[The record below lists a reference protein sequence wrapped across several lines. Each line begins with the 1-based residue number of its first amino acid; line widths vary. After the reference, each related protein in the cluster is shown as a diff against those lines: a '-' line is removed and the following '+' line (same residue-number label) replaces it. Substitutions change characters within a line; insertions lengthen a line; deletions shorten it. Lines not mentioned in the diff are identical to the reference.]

1 MIKQQENIANVMAAI
16 LVGGLGTR
24 LRSVV
29 ADSPKVLAVING
41 RPFLS
46 YLLDKLVNAG
56 MQRAVLCT
64 GYMSDKIKSEFGKKY
79 GSLSLY
85 YSEEE
90 TALGTAGAL
99 KHAEKLFKSDILLIM
114 NGDSYCDVNL
124 TDFWIWHCKR
134 HSVGSII
141 LVKVP
146 EANRYG
152 SVQCDNDE
160 KISIFEEKSC
170 RTAEGWI
177 NAGIYLLNKS
187 LIQTIPDKRIVS
199 LEREMFPHW
208 IEQESILGYHYNGI
222 FVDIGVPSDLEK
234 AKTLMLNHKYNEPKK
249 ERT

>member
-1 MIKQQENIANVMAAI
+1 MIKQQENIVNITATI

-29 ADSPKVLAVING
+29 ADSPKVLAVINE

-56 MQRAVLCT
+56 VERAVLCT
-64 GYMSDKIKSEFGKKY
+64 GYMSDKIKSQFGTKY
-79 GSLSLY
+79 GPLSLY
-85 YSEEE
+85 YSEEK

-99 KHAEKLFKSDILLIM
+99 KHAEIFFKSDMLLVM

-134 HSVGSII
+134 KPAGSIV
-141 LVKVP
+141 LVKVH

-152 SVQCDNDE
+152 SIQCDDYE
-160 KISIFEEKSC
+160 KISMFEEKS
-170 RTAEGWI
+170 RRGTEGWI
-177 NAGIYLLNKS
+177 NAGIYLLNKK
-187 LIQTIPDKRIVS
+187 LIQAIPDKRFVS
-199 LEREMFPHW
+199 LEKEMFPNW
-208 IEQESILGYHYNGI
+208 IVQESLLGYHHNGM

-234 AKTLMLNHKYNEPKK
+234 AKIIMLTHK
-249 ERT
+249 